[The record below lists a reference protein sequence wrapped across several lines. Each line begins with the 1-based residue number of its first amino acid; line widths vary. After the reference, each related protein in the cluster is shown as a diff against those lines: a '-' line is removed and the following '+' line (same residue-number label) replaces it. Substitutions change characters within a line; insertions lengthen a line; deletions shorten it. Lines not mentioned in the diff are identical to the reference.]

1 MKVITAGLAALFVT
15 VSPLAHAQQTSA
27 AGEPGR
33 LSQTDINAL
42 TDARVM
48 VVKAALQLTPDQE
61 KYWPAIELAI
71 RQRAKDRQERIEGF
85 IARVGPRIEARTEGR
100 AQSGPIETLQN
111 LNFVELMERR
121 AENLQQRATDLK
133 KLSEAWQP
141 LYQTLTQ
148 EQKRR
153 MAALAIVALRDVASG
168 IERRRMSDD

>member
-1 MKVITAGLAALFVT
+1 MKVIAATLAALFVT

-48 VVKAALQLTPDQE
+48 VVRAALQLTPDQE
-61 KYWPAIELAI
+61 KFWPPIELAI
-71 RQRAKDRQERIEGF
+71 RQRAKDRQARIEGF
-85 IARVGPRIEARTEGR
+85 ITRVEPRIESRTEGR

-133 KLSEAWQP
+133 TLAQAWQP
-141 LYQTLTQ
+141 LYQTLSTD
-148 EQKRR
+148 QKRR
-153 MAALAIVALRDVASG
+153 LAALTVVALRDAASG